1 MTEIEIRDLATG
13 DAGWLLLR
21 HGQLYARDEGYNLEF
36 EAVVAEILAG
46 FIRHRQPG
54 RERAFIAHRGD
65 DRLGSVF
72 CVQGSAPDMAK
83 LRLFL
88 VDPAARGLGLGRRL
102 LSECMGW
109 ARAQGYHRME
119 LWTHE
124 SHRAACALYAEAGW
138 RMTGQ
143 EATHAFGQDV
153 VDQFWQVDL

>member
-54 RERAFIAHRGD
+54 RERAFIAHRED

-88 VDPAARGLGLGRRL
+88 VDPAARGLGSCPSAWDGR
-102 LSECMGW
+102 
-109 ARAQGYHRME
+109 AR
-119 LWTHE
+119 
-124 SHRAACALYAEAGW
+124 RAITEWSFGPMKATAPPVRFTPRRAG
-138 RMTGQ
+138 G
-143 EATHAFGQDV
+143 
-153 VDQFWQVDL
+153 